1 MSHSIARSL
10 TVLALGGLSSLAL
23 VQGAQAATCTDAY
36 GNAAP
41 CVGSGSSTSQ
51 AAPGATVSETATGFR
66 AESHAKADF
75 RSTPIPLGTY
85 TADATGAIH
94 FSFKVPNVAPGLHHV
109 VVTGV
114 SPTGAAHI
122 VSLPITVTGTPSGA
136 GAAGGGTKN
145 PGSGLP
151 FTGFELGAASLLGA
165 GLLGAGTVAVVSGRK
180 RKTATT

>member
-1 MSHSIARSL
+1 MSRSLTRSL

-23 VQGAQAATCTDAY
+23 VQGAQAATCTDEY

-51 AAPGATVSETATGFR
+51 AGVGATVSETATGFQ
-66 AESHAKADF
+66 AGSSADADF
-75 RSTPIPLGTY
+75 ESTPIPLGTF
-85 TADATGAIH
+85 TADSTGAIH

-109 VVTGV
+109 VVRGV
-114 SPTGAAHI
+114 SPTGAKHI
-122 VSLPITVTGTPSGA
+122 VSLPITVTG
-136 GAAGGGTKN
+136 AAAAPGTKN

-180 RKTATT
+180 RKTSLNAA